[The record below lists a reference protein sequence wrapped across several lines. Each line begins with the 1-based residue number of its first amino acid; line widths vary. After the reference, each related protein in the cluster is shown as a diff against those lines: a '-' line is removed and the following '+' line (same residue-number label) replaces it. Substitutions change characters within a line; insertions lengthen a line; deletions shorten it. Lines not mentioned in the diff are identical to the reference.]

1 VKVEKTGNTSLSRD
15 HCQVSRDPP
24 NLAFCPASW
33 TSYSN
38 PQLLPY
44 IVGRHLYGLGMEVF
58 SCVAAVASLGK
69 SCLSTIKSLHNLYEK
84 YQSARRTIAAL
95 HVEVAVIGASMQ
107 FVNVIFEEHQEI
119 IKLRFTKI
127 PELEHTF
134 AAALAGCNLVLSC
147 LDEDLEKILSRLGPE
162 GSKSRK
168 GKARMLWREDAMK
181 DLLLTLRGQQS
192 AIFSII
198 QCLHLYELRL
208 S

>member
-1 VKVEKTGNTSLSRD
+1 
-15 HCQVSRDPP
+15 
-24 NLAFCPASW
+24 
-33 TSYSN
+33 
-38 PQLLPY
+38 
-44 IVGRHLYGLGMEVF
+44 MEVF
-58 SCVAAVASLGK
+58 SCVATVASLGK
-69 SCLSTIKSLHNLYEK
+69 ICLSTIKSLHNLYEK
-84 YQSARRTIAAL
+84 YHSARRTIAAL

-107 FVNVIFEEHQEI
+107 FVNVIFEEHREI

-147 LDEDLEKILSRLGPE
+147 LDEDLEKILSSLGPE
-162 GSKSRK
+162 GSKGRK
-168 GKARMLWREDAMK
+168 GKARMLWREDSMK